1 MVRTTA
7 GLTMAEDLMDLTNGQ
22 ANSVIVVICK
32 LNFISKHKLFDI
44 LAISGD
50 MDFGGDFLPIQG
62 PQEGSTT
69 STSTRAGVASIN

>member
-32 LNFISKHKLFDI
+32 LNFISKQKLFDI

-50 MDFGGDFLPIQG
+50 MDFGGDF
-62 PQEGSTT
+62 
-69 STSTRAGVASIN
+69 